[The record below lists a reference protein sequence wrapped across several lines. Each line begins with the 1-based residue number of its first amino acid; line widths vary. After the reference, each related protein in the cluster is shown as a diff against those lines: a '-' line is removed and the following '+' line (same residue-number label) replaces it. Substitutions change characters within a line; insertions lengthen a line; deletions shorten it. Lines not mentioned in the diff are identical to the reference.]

1 MSGGTPADVDVLGFP
16 GPVDFS
22 PFTSFLSAAAP
33 AEDRLFE
40 SAISGAFA
48 GNLASFNI
56 GDLVGHPP
64 AGFPTALEH
73 FATEGSG
80 TTGIVVDNASAQTQA
95 DSLYFGVLVSNT
107 AVKLTQS
114 ALQ

>member
-1 MSGGTPADVDVLGFP
+1 MTAGTPPLATNQDVFGF
-16 GPVDFS
+16 GPVEFS

-40 SAISGAFA
+40 SGISAFA

-56 GDLVGHPP
+56 STTFPVGLPP
-64 AGFPTALEH
+64 FS
-73 FATEGSG
+73 ATEGSG
-80 TTGIVVDNASAQTQA
+80 TTGIVVDNASAQNQA

-107 AVKLTQS
+107 AVKLTQG